1 MHTLAASADIWGDV
15 PSWLSAIGTVGAL
28 LVAMWLLFEEIKD
41 RRASR
46 EADKQRVARRLSGW
60 CEVKGDEAILWIQN
74 LSEEPAYDVVGYL
87 GKAGTNLESLP
98 YPDNVYM
105 EAGFGVV
112 PPGQKLD
119 FKIDDRRFFASDIFP
134 DIPAVAIEF
143 TDANGRHWRRLAN
156 GELKNI
162 PHRRP
167 FD

>member
-1 MHTLAASADIWGDV
+1 MHILAASADIWGDV
-15 PSWLSAIGTVGAL
+15 PAWISAIGTVGAL
-28 LVAMWLLFEEIKD
+28 WVAMWLLFEDLKD

-60 CEVKGDEAILWIQN
+60 CEVKGDKAILWIQN
-74 LSEEPAYDVVGYL
+74 LSEEPAYDVVGYV
-87 GKAGTNLESLP
+87 GKTGTNLESLP
-98 YPDNVYM
+98 DPDNVYM
-105 EAGFGVV
+105 EPVFGVV

-143 TDANGRHWRRLAN
+143 TDANGLHWRRLAN